1 METEKKIRIKKF
13 FYGIVAFIIL
23 LNLVLTEKNRVG
35 RDVNNYLASFNKID
49 GVSVGTD
56 VVISGIKVGE
66 VKQIFIKDNYP
77 QISMNVN
84 KNIKISDDSSVSIQ
98 TDGLF
103 GKKFLLIEI
112 GGNDVYLKNG
122 EKFSF
127 SEDSIVIEDLLGKII
142 LIGEKNNQT
151 LGGALEGLILFKH
164 LNFTNRLFPLIIS
177 AIHSPSQLLKIRI
190 WLPTVCRITANK

>member
-13 FYGIVAFIIL
+13 VYGIIAFIVL
-23 LNLVLTEKNRVG
+23 LNLVLTEKNSVEG
-35 RDVNNYLASFNKID
+35 DVNNYFATFNKID

-66 VKQIFIKDNYP
+66 VKEIFIKDNYP
-77 QISMNVN
+77 QISIYVK
-84 KNIKISDDSSVSIQ
+84 KNIEISDDSSISIQ

-112 GGNDVYLKNG
+112 GGNNVSLKNG

-127 SEDSIVIEDLLGKII
+127 SEDSIVIEELLGKII
-142 LIGEKNNQT
+142 LIGEKNK
-151 LGGALEGLILFKH
+151 GL
-164 LNFTNRLFPLIIS
+164 
-177 AIHSPSQLLKIRI
+177 
-190 WLPTVCRITANK
+190 

>member
-13 FYGIVAFIIL
+13 FYGIIAFIIL
-23 LNLVLTEKNRVG
+23 LNLVLMKKNIVEE
-35 RDVNNYLASFNKID
+35 DVNNYFARFNKID

-66 VKQIFIKDNYP
+66 VKEIFIKDYYP
-77 QISMNVN
+77 QISMNVD
-84 KNIKISDDSSVSIQ
+84 KNLEISDDSSVSIQ

-112 GGNDVYLKNG
+112 GGNNVYLKNG

-127 SEDSIVIEDLLGKII
+127 SEDSIVIEKLLEKII
-142 LIGEKNNQT
+142 LIGEKNKGLWNKIT
-151 LGGALEGLILFKH
+151 LKQF
-164 LNFTNRLFPLIIS
+164 
-177 AIHSPSQLLKIRI
+177 
-190 WLPTVCRITANK
+190 

>member
-13 FYGIVAFIIL
+13 VYGIIAFIVL
-23 LNLVLTEKNRVG
+23 LNLVLTEKNAVEG
-35 RDVNNYLASFNKID
+35 DVNNYFATFNKID

-66 VKQIFIKDNYP
+66 VKEIFIKDNYP
-77 QISMNVN
+77 QISINVN
-84 KNIKISDDSSVSIQ
+84 KNIEISDDSSVSIQ

-112 GGNDVYLKNG
+112 GGNNVYLRNG

-127 SEDSIVIEDLLGKII
+127 SEDSIVIEELLGKII
-142 LIGEKNNQT
+142 LLGEKNK
-151 LGGALEGLILFKH
+151 GL
-164 LNFTNRLFPLIIS
+164 
-177 AIHSPSQLLKIRI
+177 
-190 WLPTVCRITANK
+190 

>member
-13 FYGIVAFIIL
+13 YYGVAVFIIL
-23 LNLVLTEKNRVG
+23 LNLVSTKRNIVG
-35 RDVNNYLASFNKID
+35 KDVNKYLATFNKID

-66 VKQIFIKDNYP
+66 VKEIFIKDNYP
-77 QISMNVN
+77 QISINVN
-84 KNIKISDDSSVSIQ
+84 KNIEISDDSSVSIQ

-127 SEDSIVIEDLLGKII
+127 SEDSIVIEELLGKII
-142 LIGEKNNQT
+142 LIGEKNKGLWDKIT
-151 LGGALEGLILFKH
+151 LKQ
-164 LNFTNRLFPLIIS
+164 S
-177 AIHSPSQLLKIRI
+177 
-190 WLPTVCRITANK
+190 

>member
-13 FYGIVAFIIL
+13 FYGVIAFIIL

-35 RDVNNYLASFNKID
+35 KDVNNYFATFNKID

-66 VKQIFIKDNYP
+66 VKEIFIKDNYP
-77 QISMNVN
+77 QISINVN
-84 KNIKISDDSSVSIQ
+84 KNIEISDDSSVSIQ

-142 LIGEKNNQT
+142 LIGEKNK
-151 LGGALEGLILFKH
+151 GL
-164 LNFTNRLFPLIIS
+164 
-177 AIHSPSQLLKIRI
+177 
-190 WLPTVCRITANK
+190 

>member
-23 LNLVLTEKNRVG
+23 LNLVFTDKNMVVG
-35 RDVNNYLASFNKID
+35 DVNNYFATFNKID
-49 GVSVGTD
+49 GVAVGTD

-66 VKQIFIKDNYP
+66 VKEIFIKDNYP
-77 QISMNVN
+77 QISINVN
-84 KNIKISDDSSVSIQ
+84 KNIEISDDSSVSIQ

-112 GGNDVYLKNG
+112 GGNNVYLKNG

-127 SEDSIVIEDLLGKII
+127 SEDSIVIEELLGKII
-142 LIGEKNNQT
+142 LIGEKNK
-151 LGGALEGLILFKH
+151 GL
-164 LNFTNRLFPLIIS
+164 
-177 AIHSPSQLLKIRI
+177 
-190 WLPTVCRITANK
+190 

>member
-13 FYGIVAFIIL
+13 FYGVIAFIIL

-35 RDVNNYLASFNKID
+35 KDVNNYFATFNKID

-66 VKQIFIKDNYP
+66 VKEIFIKNNYP
-77 QISMNVN
+77 QISITVN
-84 KNIKISDDSSVSIQ
+84 KNIEISDDSSVSIQ

-112 GGNDVYLKNG
+112 GGNNVYLKNG

-127 SEDSIVIEDLLGKII
+127 SEDSIVIEELLGKII
-142 LIGEKNNQT
+142 LIGEKNK
-151 LGGALEGLILFKH
+151 GL
-164 LNFTNRLFPLIIS
+164 
-177 AIHSPSQLLKIRI
+177 
-190 WLPTVCRITANK
+190 

>member
-23 LNLVLTEKNRVG
+23 LNLVFTDKNMVVG
-35 RDVNNYLASFNKID
+35 DVNNYFATFNKID
-49 GVSVGTD
+49 GVAVGTD

-66 VKQIFIKDNYP
+66 VKEIFIKDNYP
-77 QISMNVN
+77 QISINVN
-84 KNIKISDDSSVSIQ
+84 KNIEISDDSSVSIQ

-142 LIGEKNNQT
+142 LIGEKNK
-151 LGGALEGLILFKH
+151 GL
-164 LNFTNRLFPLIIS
+164 
-177 AIHSPSQLLKIRI
+177 
-190 WLPTVCRITANK
+190 

>member
-13 FYGIVAFIIL
+13 FYGIIAFIIL
-23 LNLVLTEKNRVG
+23 LNLILTNKNRVG
-35 RDVNNYLASFNKID
+35 EDVNNYFATFNKID

-66 VKQIFIKDNYP
+66 VKEIFIKDNYP
-77 QISMNVN
+77 QISINVN
-84 KNIKISDDSSVSIQ
+84 KNIEISDDSSVSIQ

-112 GGNDVYLKNG
+112 GGNNVYLKNG

-127 SEDSIVIEDLLGKII
+127 SEDSIVIEELLRKII
-142 LIGEKNNQT
+142 LIGEKNK
-151 LGGALEGLILFKH
+151 GL
-164 LNFTNRLFPLIIS
+164 
-177 AIHSPSQLLKIRI
+177 
-190 WLPTVCRITANK
+190 

>member
-13 FYGIVAFIIL
+13 FYGIIAFIIL
-23 LNLVLTEKNRVG
+23 LNLVLTEKNVAG
-35 RDVNNYLASFNKID
+35 GDVNNYFATFNKID

-66 VKQIFIKDNYP
+66 VKEIFIKDNYP
-77 QISMNVN
+77 QISINVN
-84 KNIKISDDSSVSIQ
+84 KNIEISDDSSVSIQ

-142 LIGEKNNQT
+142 LIGEKNK
-151 LGGALEGLILFKH
+151 GL
-164 LNFTNRLFPLIIS
+164 
-177 AIHSPSQLLKIRI
+177 
-190 WLPTVCRITANK
+190 

>member
-13 FYGIVAFIIL
+13 FYGVIAFIIL

-35 RDVNNYLASFNKID
+35 KDVNNYFATFNKID

-66 VKQIFIKDNYP
+66 VKEIFIKNNYP
-77 QISMNVN
+77 QISITVN
-84 KNIKISDDSSVSIQ
+84 KNIEISDDSSVSIQ

-112 GGNDVYLKNG
+112 GGNNVFLKNG

-127 SEDSIVIEDLLGKII
+127 SEDSIVIEELLGKII
-142 LIGEKNNQT
+142 LIGEKNK
-151 LGGALEGLILFKH
+151 GL
-164 LNFTNRLFPLIIS
+164 
-177 AIHSPSQLLKIRI
+177 
-190 WLPTVCRITANK
+190 

>member
-13 FYGIVAFIIL
+13 FYGVIAFIIL

-35 RDVNNYLASFNKID
+35 KDVNNYFATFNKID

-66 VKQIFIKDNYP
+66 VKEIFIKNNYP
-77 QISMNVN
+77 QISITVN
-84 KNIKISDDSSVSIQ
+84 KNIEISDDSSVSIQ

-112 GGNDVYLKNG
+112 GGNNVFLKNG

-127 SEDSIVIEDLLGKII
+127 SEDSIVIEELLGKII
-142 LIGEKNNQT
+142 LIGEKNKGLWNKIT
-151 LGGALEGLILFKH
+151 LKQF
-164 LNFTNRLFPLIIS
+164 
-177 AIHSPSQLLKIRI
+177 
-190 WLPTVCRITANK
+190 

>member
-13 FYGIVAFIIL
+13 FYGVIAFIIL

-35 RDVNNYLASFNKID
+35 KDVNNYFATFNKID

-66 VKQIFIKDNYP
+66 VKEIFIKNNYP
-77 QISMNVN
+77 QISITVN
-84 KNIKISDDSSVSIQ
+84 KNIEISDDSSVSIQ

-112 GGNDVYLKNG
+112 GGNNVSLKNG

-127 SEDSIVIEDLLGKII
+127 SEDSIVIEELLGKII
-142 LIGEKNNQT
+142 LIGEKNK
-151 LGGALEGLILFKH
+151 GL
-164 LNFTNRLFPLIIS
+164 
-177 AIHSPSQLLKIRI
+177 
-190 WLPTVCRITANK
+190 

>member
-13 FYGIVAFIIL
+13 VYGIIAFIVL
-23 LNLVLTEKNRVG
+23 LNLVLTEKNAVEG
-35 RDVNNYLASFNKID
+35 DVNNYFATFNKID

-66 VKQIFIKDNYP
+66 VKEIFIKDNYP
-77 QISMNVN
+77 QISIYVK
-84 KNIKISDDSSVSIQ
+84 KNIEISDDSSISIQ

-112 GGNDVYLKNG
+112 GGNNVYLKNG

-127 SEDSIVIEDLLGKII
+127 SEDSIVIEELLGKII
-142 LIGEKNNQT
+142 LIGEKNK
-151 LGGALEGLILFKH
+151 GL
-164 LNFTNRLFPLIIS
+164 
-177 AIHSPSQLLKIRI
+177 
-190 WLPTVCRITANK
+190 

>member
-13 FYGIVAFIIL
+13 FYGVIAFIIL

-35 RDVNNYLASFNKID
+35 KDVNNYFATFNKID

-66 VKQIFIKDNYP
+66 VKEIFIKDNYP
-77 QISMNVN
+77 QISINVN
-84 KNIKISDDSSVSIQ
+84 KNIEISDDSSVSIQ

-112 GGNDVYLKNG
+112 GGNNVYLKNG

-127 SEDSIVIEDLLGKII
+127 SEDSIVIEELLGKII
-142 LIGEKNNQT
+142 LIGEKNK
-151 LGGALEGLILFKH
+151 GL
-164 LNFTNRLFPLIIS
+164 
-177 AIHSPSQLLKIRI
+177 
-190 WLPTVCRITANK
+190 

>member
-13 FYGIVAFIIL
+13 FYGIMAFIIL
-23 LNLVLTEKNRVG
+23 LNLILTNKNRVG
-35 RDVNNYLASFNKID
+35 EDVNNYFATFNKID

-66 VKQIFIKDNYP
+66 VKEIFIKDNYP
-77 QISMNVN
+77 NISMNVN
-84 KNIKISDDSSVSIQ
+84 KNLEISDDSSVSIQ

-127 SEDSIVIEDLLGKII
+127 SEDSIVIEELLGKII
-142 LIGEKNNQT
+142 LIGEKNK
-151 LGGALEGLILFKH
+151 GL
-164 LNFTNRLFPLIIS
+164 
-177 AIHSPSQLLKIRI
+177 
-190 WLPTVCRITANK
+190 

>member
-13 FYGIVAFIIL
+13 FYGVIAFIIL

-35 RDVNNYLASFNKID
+35 KDVNNYFATFNKID

-66 VKQIFIKDNYP
+66 VKEIFIKDNYP
-77 QISMNVN
+77 QISINVN
-84 KNIKISDDSSVSIQ
+84 KSIEISNDSSLSIQ

-112 GGNDVYLKNG
+112 GGNNVYLKNG

-142 LIGEKNNQT
+142 LIGEKNK
-151 LGGALEGLILFKH
+151 GL
-164 LNFTNRLFPLIIS
+164 
-177 AIHSPSQLLKIRI
+177 
-190 WLPTVCRITANK
+190 

>member
-13 FYGIVAFIIL
+13 FYGVIAFIIL

-35 RDVNNYLASFNKID
+35 KDVNNYFVTFNKID

-66 VKQIFIKDNYP
+66 VKEIFIKNNYP
-77 QISMNVN
+77 QISITVN
-84 KNIKISDDSSVSIQ
+84 KNIEISDDSSVSIQ

-112 GGNDVYLKNG
+112 GGNNVYLKNG

-142 LIGEKNNQT
+142 LIGEKNK
-151 LGGALEGLILFKH
+151 GL
-164 LNFTNRLFPLIIS
+164 
-177 AIHSPSQLLKIRI
+177 
-190 WLPTVCRITANK
+190 